1 MPKGQL
7 PGSLWFA
14 ARLPLKDVVPPLC
27 IEGLFPN
34 GGAGIAAFG
43 VLLSAAGDAVRLK
56 GKRMRLI
63 GILAATA
70 LVCTLAGCAAP
81 QQQQPDHS
89 QLKVNDAGV
98 SSDEGSQ
105 GGEEATASAEEAK
118 PTASELRAKLDI
130 TEDYRSDFDHG
141 EKGASYQKYIVLH
154 DTEVDSSAASIV
166 NSWESS
172 GNKVASQFI
181 VNKDGSIV
189 QCVPMDAIAHHAGYG
204 DAGHNSEY
212 GVPED
217 GRDDK
222 KGTTKAPS
230 KSITDYGMN
239 SYSIGIEIVHVGG
252 RGAYTEAQ
260 LEAIDG
266 LIAYIDAYYGS
277 ESTIIDHKMWRS
289 GNSDTSAEFATYLAN
304 YRDHRTHS

>member
-1 MPKGQL
+1 
-7 PGSLWFA
+7 
-14 ARLPLKDVVPPLC
+14 
-27 IEGLFPN
+27 
-34 GGAGIAAFG
+34 
-43 VLLSAAGDAVRLK
+43 
-56 GKRMRLI
+56 MRLI
-63 GILAATA
+63 GILAAAA
-70 LVCTLAGCAAP
+70 LACTLAGCAAP
-81 QQQQPDHS
+81 QQQPDHS

-98 SSDEGSQ
+98 SSDGGAQSGEGAE
-105 GGEEATASAEEAK
+105 GGVSSAEEAK

-130 TEDYRSDFDHG
+130 TEDYRSDFNHG

-204 DAGHNSEY
+204 DAGRNSEY

-230 KSITDYGMN
+230 KSIADYGMN

-252 RGAYTEAQ
+252 QGAYPEAQ

-304 YRDHRTHS
+304 YRDHRTHN